1 MRRIILFRF
10 HENQAVC
17 RNHLELLKQH
27 NPGTAVY
34 GLYGGNEAVYPRVE
48 QSFGEEFAHLY
59 CLRDKTA
66 NWNWLNGDLAV
77 REWHKAFGR
86 ELEFDMLHVVEWD
99 LVLLDSLE
107 KIYSGVPQG
116 GVGITGLVPLKLIKG
131 SWMWTRLESW
141 WVPQWEQLL
150 AHSRENYGYAAE
162 PYASLGPGLCLPKT
176 FLDMYA
182 ACEVPELCHDEVR
195 LPLFA
200 QNFGFNLYDTNFYK
214 GWFDAQEE
222 IFFNSK
228 NKEIGLELM
237 QKELENPAGKRAFH
251 PFRKAYGEAQ
261 VQSGGA
267 RV

>member
-17 RNHLELLKQH
+17 RNHLELLKQY
-27 NPGTAVY
+27 NPGTPIY

-48 QSFGEEFAHLY
+48 QSIGQEFSHLY

-66 NWNWLNGDLAV
+66 TWNWLNGDLAV
-77 REWHKAFGR
+77 REWHRRVGR

-107 KIYSGVPQG
+107 KIYSSVPQG
-116 GVGITGLVPLKLIKG
+116 GVGITGLVPLKQIKD

-150 AHSRENYGYAAE
+150 AYARDKYAYEAE
-162 PYASLGPGLCLPKT
+162 PYASLGPGLCLPQA
-176 FLDMYA
+176 FLDRYA

-200 QNFGFNLYDTNFYK
+200 QSLGFKLYDTNFYQ

-222 IFFNSK
+222 IFFNCK
-228 NKEIGLELM
+228 NKEIALELM
-237 QKELENPAGKRAFH
+237 RNELANPTGKRAFH
-251 PFRKAYGEAQ
+251 PFRKAFSEAQ
-261 VQSGGA
+261 VESVGASG
-267 RV
+267 